1 MVNKLL
7 QQQDITEPT
16 HSCHRPVWSVKEPNS
31 QWEVIVD
38 YRNINPLSPQIPENL
53 PDVKDVFLKIRNYHP
68 KFFGTID
75 LKTCPLAYHFMW
87 TLETML
93 LLPEIINYTE
103 SKGSGL

>member
-38 YRNINPLSPQIPENL
+38 YRNINPLSPQIPGNL
-53 PDVKDVFLKIRNYHP
+53 PDVKDVFVKIRNYHP

-75 LKTCPLAYHFMW
+75 LTDMSFSLPLHVDFRDNV
-87 TLETML
+87 TFT
-93 LLPEIINYTE
+93 
-103 SKGSGL
+103 